1 MLSEPSYL
9 AARMVASTIES
20 HFAMHLNEA
29 RKMGKKN
36 LATQPPI
43 HIIEAII
50 DAAFW
55 ASLQREEGHSPKIS
69 IALLHPDQADRPLR
83 FGRKLRLTPHNL
95 NKLSPAVESPGI
107 HLAVWNEGDDVHIWG
122 TTHGIPHICFVLEV
136 IEPGL
141 VVIKHSRVDGFGK
154 FVNIAILKGDKIKIV
169 DESNSL
175 GTSGDFPDLM
185 ASLMGMPIPSYLSN
199 SVNVWVELAASMRSH
214 QRGGIVLVVPAN
226 SDDWRKSIVKP
237 ISYPVEPPYTV
248 VKELIEQDHSH
259 RNKLEWQERL
269 LQGIEIMG
277 GFTAVDGATIV
288 TQDHEL
294 LAFGAKIARSTD
306 STVEE
311 IIVTEPTVD
320 TTPCRMHP
328 AQNGGTRHLAA
339 AQFVYDQHDAI
350 ALVASQDGNFTIF
363 AWNKKLEMVH
373 AHRID
378 ILLL

>member
-20 HFAMHLNEA
+20 HFAMHLSAA
-29 RKMGKKN
+29 RQMGKTN
-36 LATQPPI
+36 LADEPPV
-43 HIIEAII
+43 HIIEAVI

-69 IALLHPDQADRPLR
+69 IALLRPEQADRPLL

-95 NKLSPAVESPGI
+95 NKLSPAVENPGI
-107 HLAVWNEGDDVHIWG
+107 HLAVWNEGDDVYIWG

-141 VVIKHSRVDGFGK
+141 VVIKHSRIDGFGK

-169 DESNSL
+169 DENNS
-175 GTSGDFPDLM
+175 GMGPDLLI
-185 ASLMGMPIPSYLSN
+185 SLLGMPLPSYLSN

-214 QRGGIVLVVPAN
+214 HRGGIVLVVPNN
-226 SDDWRKSIVKP
+226 SDAWRKSIVQP
-237 ISYPVEPPYTV
+237 ISYPVEPPYTAIT
-248 VKELIEQDHSH
+248 ELIEQDADQ
-259 RNKLEWQERL
+259 RNNLEWQERL
-269 LQGIEIMG
+269 MQGVDIIG

-288 TQDHEL
+288 TQNHQL
-294 LAFGAKIARSTD
+294 LAFGAKIARAENS
-306 STVEE
+306 VPIEE
-311 IIVTEPTVD
+311 IVVTEPIIES
-320 TTPCRMHP
+320 TPCRMHP

-339 AQFVYDQHDAI
+339 AQFVHDQHNSI

-363 AWNKKLEMVH
+363 AWNEELNMVH

-378 ILLL
+378 VLLL